1 MRPPIIFALKN
12 RKDDALRLK
21 ELENL
26 ELFHQRMK
34 DEAEAWQKLLE
45 NMNKMKSA
53 RADIDQP
60 QKPTE

>member
-1 MRPPIIFALKN
+1 MKN

-34 DEAEAWQKLLE
+34 AEAEAWQKLLE

>member
-1 MRPPIIFALKN
+1 MIFALKN

-34 DEAEAWQKLLE
+34 DEAEAWHKLLE
-45 NMNKMKSA
+45 NMNKMKAA
-53 RADIDQP
+53 RTHNDQP
-60 QKPTE
+60 QKTSE